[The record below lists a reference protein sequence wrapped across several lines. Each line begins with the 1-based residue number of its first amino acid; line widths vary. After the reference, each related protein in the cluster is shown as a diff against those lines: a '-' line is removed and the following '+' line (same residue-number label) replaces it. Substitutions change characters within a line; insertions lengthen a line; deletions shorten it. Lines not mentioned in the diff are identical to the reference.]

1 MFSPLTSQSKI
12 ARAAL
17 GDVRPYGSLVQFRDG
32 AEDWHAQLRV
42 DLERRDGGTIL
53 ARSMHEGP
61 LRVQRPFYPEGRDG
75 PCHIYVLHPPGGVVS
90 GDRLLVDV
98 RAGEG
103 SEVLL
108 TTPGATKLYRAR
120 GDADATLVQ
129 RFAVGEGARVEWL
142 PPETIA
148 YDGTAARVSTEV
160 ELAETGCYV
169 GWEILCLGRPAAGER
184 LTRGELRT
192 SLSVRRAGRLT
203 YFERGQYKGG
213 DALLSAPWGLFGHA
227 VLATLV
233 VASPRATQAWV
244 ETLREAVSTE
254 AGRFAVTLVSGVLI
268 ARFLGDSTLV
278 ARQLFE
284 RAYAVIRPLYAGR
297 VAHHPRIW
305 ST

>member
-1 MFSPLTSQSKI
+1 MWADQ
-12 ARAAL
+12 
-17 GDVRPYGSLVQFRDG
+17 GGSLHTTSVQHP
-32 AEDWHAQLRV
+32 ACEESSSWHAQLRLE
-42 DLERRDGGTIL
+42 LERRDGGTKL

-61 LRVQRPFYPEGRDG
+61 LRVQRPFYPEGKDG

-120 GDADATLVQ
+120 DDDDATLVQ
-129 RFAVGEGARVEWL
+129 RFAVAEGARVEWL

-160 ELAETGCYV
+160 ELAATASYV

-184 LTRGELRT
+184 LTRGHVRT
-192 SLSVRRAGRLT
+192 SLTVRRAGRLT
-203 YFERGQYKGG
+203 YFERGHYEGG
-213 DALLSAPWGLFGHA
+213 DALLSAPWGLSGHA

-233 VASPRATQAWV
+233 VASPQASQAWV

-268 ARFLGDSTLV
+268 ARFLGDSTLE

-284 RAYAVIRPLYAGR
+284 RAYTVLRPLYAGR
-297 VAHHPRIW
+297 VADHPRIW